1 MVGVPGGQGLI
12 LPGTDGWP
20 RRDCRVGGCARWKDC
35 WGGRFRPDS
44 WTVTAARVGF
54 PPGTEV
60 GHRIVLINGWRA
72 RWTRFDST
80 WNGWM
85 APEGLQGRWVCQV
98 EGILHNGAS
107 KKSAKDKTQLNSLQ

>member
-1 MVGVPGGQGLI
+1 MIP
-12 LPGTDGWP
+12 PGTEGWP
-20 RRDCRVGGCARWKDC
+20 RRDCRGGGCARWKDC

-72 RWTRFDST
+72 RWKQSDST
-80 WNGWM
+80 GNGGKDQ
-85 APEGLQGRWVCQV
+85 ALLQGYILFQV
-98 EGILHNGAS
+98 DAL
-107 KKSAKDKTQLNSLQ
+107 